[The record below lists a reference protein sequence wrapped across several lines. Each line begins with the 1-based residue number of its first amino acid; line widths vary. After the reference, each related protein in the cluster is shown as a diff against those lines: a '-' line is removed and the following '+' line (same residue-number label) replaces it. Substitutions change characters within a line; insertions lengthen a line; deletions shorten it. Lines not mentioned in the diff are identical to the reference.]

1 MKKAII
7 SLLIICTLMVSTTAY
22 AEKDYT
28 LEQVESEFVTV
39 FVALLYLDKKLDDAA
54 IIERVN
60 IHIIIFGLKQEM
72 KRLAEIKKELES
84 SQ

>member
-1 MKKAII
+1 MKKVMIG
-7 SLLIICTLMVSTTAY
+7 LMIICMLMVSTTAS
-22 AEKDYT
+22 AQKQYT

-60 IHIIIFGLKQEM
+60 IHIKIFGLEQEM